1 MKKIYSIL
9 TILAAAAGFTNCTK
23 GDLVENKEAGN
34 GGAVVYAT
42 TDAATKTTL
51 ANDYKVLWS
60 EGDKITFVKDGATN
74 TTYTYT
80 LSSGAGTTS
89 GTFTCAQTPVDGTY
103 TVWYNYDKD
112 EGYWYLQNYVSAADI
127 SGAPMKATATVSDG
141 IVSDI
146 SFKNEG
152 GILRYTVKGN
162 KTIKSIKVKSASSP
176 YPDVT
181 LDCGTSG
188 VPLTEGGTVFN
199 IVVKPGTYSDVTLT
213 FSATDFTF
221 ATKKASSFVVK
232 KNTVS
237 LATFEAADLLFLP
250 AGALKGVF
258 TVGTGAD
265 KNEGT
270 DDDVKVRFS
279 QGNLTYDTD
288 DTKWEFYKHQYDY
301 LTGFE
306 TSPVSLFPWGYNA
319 NNEHIYLGAMS
330 PVTAHPNDG
339 DKLVYDKASSKSP
352 GGGDDWGVAY
362 CESNNITVGI
372 WRMLSKEEWVYLINE
387 NGQYD
392 NIRKGKYKLNV
403 TVCGKKSC
411 LVLAPDGWDISS
423 NPLQDV
429 YSTTSSPMTWEQ
441 AEAAGLVCLPAAGYY
456 NSGQVSGDESD
467 GYYWSSSA
475 DSSDSSYYMYFY
487 SAAVKPDRGDLES
500 MEYSARSRNYS
511 VRLVTEVK

>member
-1 MKKIYSIL
+1 MKKINLFL
-9 TILAAAAGFTNCTK
+9 TILAAAAGFTNCSK
-23 GDLVENKEAGN
+23 AELVENKETEK
-34 GGAVVYAT
+34 GGSVVYAT

-89 GTFTCAQTPVDGTY
+89 GTFTCAQTPENGTY
-103 TVWYNYDKD
+103 TVWYNYDKN

-127 SGAPMKATATVSDG
+127 SKAPMKATVTVSDG

-162 KTIKSIKVKSASSP
+162 KTIGSIKVQSASREL
-176 YPDVT
+176 DVT
-181 LDCGTSG
+181 LSCGDG
-188 VPLTEGGTVFN
+188 VALTEGGTVFN

-213 FSATDFTF
+213 FSATDFTL

-258 TVGTGAD
+258 TVGKGAD
-265 KNEGT
+265 GEEGT
-270 DDDVKVRFS
+270 ADDVKVRFS
-279 QGNLTYDTD
+279 QGNLKYNQTGDEPKWKFYD
-288 DTKWEFYKHQYDY
+288 HQYDY
-301 LTGFE
+301 LKGFE
-306 TSPVSLFPWGYNA
+306 YSPVSLFPWGYDA
-319 NNEHIYLGAMS
+319 NSEHISLDSSDY
-330 PVTAHPNDG
+330 VEDHTNEG
-339 DKLVYDKASSKSP
+339 DKLVYDKASSE
-352 GGGDDWGVAY
+352 GGDDWGVAY

-372 WRMLSKEEWVYLINE
+372 WRMLSKEEWVYLINTRTMT
-387 NGQYD
+387 NGKARYSIAMRDFTIGGTNYYGVFLYPD
-392 NIRKGKYKLNV
+392 NYNGEV
-403 TVCGKKSC
+403 VSGS
-411 LVLAPDGWDISS
+411 
-423 NPLQDV
+423 
-429 YSTTSSPMTWEQ
+429 MTWD
-441 AEAAGLVCLPAAGYY
+441 AINAAGIVFLPAAGYY
-456 NSGQVSGDESD
+456 NSGQVSADENE
-467 GYYWSSSA
+467 GFYWSSSA
-475 DSSDSSYYMYFY
+475 CSYGSSYLMYF
-487 SAAVKPDRGDLES
+487 SSVDVTPDRGDLQSTEW
-500 MEYSARSRNYS
+500 SARHQKYS

>member
-1 MKKIYSIL
+1 MKKINLFL
-9 TILAAAAGFTNCTK
+9 TILAAAAGFTNCSK
-23 GDLVENKEAGN
+23 AELVENKETEK
-34 GGAVVYAT
+34 GGSVVYAT

-60 EGDKITFVKDGATN
+60 TGDKITFIKDGATN

-89 GTFTCAQTPVDGTY
+89 GTFTCTQTPEDGTY
-103 TVWYNYDKD
+103 TVWYNYDKN
-112 EGYWYLQNYVSAADI
+112 EVYWHSQNYVSATDI

-188 VPLTEGGTVFN
+188 VALTEGGTVFN

-213 FSATDFTF
+213 FSATDFTL

-250 AGALKGVF
+250 AGALKGLF
-258 TVGTGAD
+258 TVGIGAD
-265 KNEGT
+265 GKAGT
-270 DDDVKVRFS
+270 ADDVKVRFS
-279 QGNLTYDTD
+279 QGNLKYD
-288 DTKWEFYKHQYDY
+288 DTKWKFYDHQYDY
-301 LTGFE
+301 LKGYE
-306 TSPVSLFPWGYNA
+306 YSPVSLFPWGYDA
-319 NNEHIYLGAMS
+319 TKTISLGSNNCVKTH
-330 PVTAHPNDG
+330 NKKG
-339 DKLVYDKASSKSP
+339 DKLVYDKASS

-362 CESNNITVGI
+362 CESNDITVGI
-372 WRMLSKEEWVYLINE
+372 WRTLSKEEWEYLIKTRTMT
-387 NGQYD
+387 NGKARYSIPEYGFTIGSTAYNGLFLYPD
-392 NIRKGKYKLNV
+392 NYNGDV
-403 TVCGKKSC
+403 V
-411 LVLAPDGWDISS
+411 S
-423 NPLQDV
+423 N
-429 YSTTSSPMTWEQ
+429 SMTWDDIN
-441 AEAAGLVCLPAAGYY
+441 AAGIVFLPAAGCYDIGY
-456 NSGQVSGDESD
+456 VTRDETE
-467 GYYWSSSA
+467 GFYWSSSA
-475 DSSDSSYYMYFY
+475 YSEYSSYLMYFQNTGN
-487 SAAVKPDRGDLES
+487 VTPDKGDD
-500 MEYSARSRNYS
+500 EYDDCKREKNYS

>member
-1 MKKIYSIL
+1 MKKINSIL
-9 TILAAAAGFTNCTK
+9 MILAAAAGFTNCSK
-23 GDLVENKEAGN
+23 AELVENKETEK
-34 GGAVVYAT
+34 GGSVVYAT

-60 EGDKITFVKDGATN
+60 EGDKITFVKDGATT

-89 GTFTCAQTPVDGTY
+89 GTFTYDQTPVDGTY
-103 TVWYNYDKD
+103 TVWYPAAFD
-112 EGYWYLQNYVSAADI
+112 EPYWHIQNYVNATDI

-141 IVSDI
+141 KVSDI

-162 KTIKSIKVKSASSP
+162 KTIKSIKVQSASKEL
-176 YPDVT
+176 DVT
-181 LDCGTSG
+181 LSCGDG
-188 VPLTEGGTVFN
+188 VALTAEGTVFN

-213 FSATDFTF
+213 FSATDFTL

-258 TVGTGAD
+258 SVSET
-265 KNEGT
+265 K
-270 DDDVKVRFS
+270 KVRFS
-279 QGNLTYDTD
+279 QGNLKYDDETW
-288 DTKWEFYKHQYDY
+288 KFYDHQYDY
-301 LTGFE
+301 LTGFV
-306 TSPVSLFPWGYNA
+306 TSPVSLFPWGYDANSEHIILGSSDYVKKHF
-319 NNEHIYLGAMS
+319 NNEGKLVDY
-330 PVTAHPNDG
+330 NKG

-372 WRMLSKEEWVYLINE
+372 WRMLSKEEWVYLINVDGDIE
-387 NGQYD
+387 
-392 NIRKGKYKLNV
+392 NIRKGKYKNDV
-403 TVCGKKSC
+403 KVCGKKGC

-423 NPLQDV
+423 NPLQDE

-456 NSGQVSGDESD
+456 YSGHVSGDESD

-475 DSSDSSYYMYFY
+475 DSSGSYYLYIN

-500 MEYSARSRNYS
+500 TEWSARDQNYS